1 MSLAA
6 RLKKLEQA
14 AGKGKWCALCRLIL
28 RSSPPVAS
36 TFAATRDAPD
46 QVKKT
51 CLFCGNHYK
60 TPLPQGDEPKDR
72 ALRLYHSYDE
82 EELIYTDEKACAVG
96 AWVRHHRHR
105 SPEEGE
111 RKEKK
116 RQAAASRRRTEKPT
130 PAQKLHQRLT
140 EEVGELYR
148 RWHKEMKAK
157 HGEPFPHI
165 FELERKI
172 AATFYKWRAAG
183 DELERWRAWAALE
196 RMVFDAPLPETE
208 ARIAEYEEKAA
219 AEAAVKERQE
229 AERREREERWA
240 AERREREQR
249 MYAPGANRPQPSG
262 QWG

>member
-1 MSLAA
+1 MNLTA

-36 TFAATRDAPD
+36 AFAASHNKPG

-51 CLFCGNHYK
+51 CRFCGNQYH
-60 TPLPQGDEPKDR
+60 TQLPQGDEPQDR
-72 ALRLYHSYDE
+72 VQRLYHSYSDE
-82 EELIYTDEKACAVG
+82 EMFYTDEKAGAVG
-96 AWVRHHRHR
+96 VWVRQCRNR

-116 RQAAASRRRTEKPT
+116 RRAAASRQRAEKPT
-130 PAQKLHQRLT
+130 PEQKLRQRLT
-140 EEVGELYR
+140 EEIGELYG

-157 HGEPFPHI
+157 HGQPFQHI
-165 FELERKI
+165 FELEKKI
-172 AATFYKWRAAG
+172 AYKFYTWSSAS
-183 DELERWRAWAALE
+183 DEMERWRAWGALE
-196 RMVFDAPLPETE
+196 RIIFDAPLPETA
-208 ARIAEYEEKAA
+208 ARIAEYEEKAK
-219 AEAAVKERQE
+219 AEVIAKE
-229 AERREREERWA
+229 AEEQRRE

-249 MYAPGANRPQPSG
+249 MSSMNANRPQPSG